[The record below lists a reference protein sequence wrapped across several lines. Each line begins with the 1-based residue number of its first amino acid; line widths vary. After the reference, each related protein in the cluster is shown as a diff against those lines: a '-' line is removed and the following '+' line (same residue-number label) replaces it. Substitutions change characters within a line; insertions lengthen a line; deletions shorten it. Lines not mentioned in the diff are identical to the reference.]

1 MSFEVVIL
9 GSGSSGGVPRGD
21 GDWGACDPAEPRNRR
36 TRCSMLAR
44 RAGPD
49 GVTNVL
55 IDTSPDLREQ
65 MLASGTM
72 HIDAVLYTHDHADQT
87 HGIDD
92 LRTFA
97 ARARKRIPAWMLSL
111 IHI

>member
-1 MSFEVVIL
+1 MSLEVVIL
-9 GSGSSGGVPRGD
+9 GCGSSGGVPRGD

-44 RAGPD
+44 RTGPD

-65 MLASGTM
+65 MLASGTNGTTSVAP
-72 HIDAVLYTHDHADQT
+72 IR
-87 HGIDD
+87 GCSPCCRFISISS
-92 LRTFA
+92 A
-97 ARARKRIPAWMLSL
+97 AMAMAEKAAAATA
-111 IHI
+111 